1 MDPRRSGLFLAR
13 SICRRC
19 RTGYGRADFTSLAG
33 NDDTLC
39 LGADPGEHGTCLG
52 SGQAPIARR
61 SRRSGS
67 GATNDRMFIRD
78 VTLGLSFPKCVQ
90 YAHSGKFCP
99 MYATSKLEISFCTS
113 LGSTI
118 KILKI
123 GNLYSRLSGNEPFL
137 ESPKSSTNT
146 ACRQTHF
153 EDMLV
158 KQHNFC
164 FIFVCGASFI
174 ASSLS
179 SWWG

>member
-67 GATNDRMFIRD
+67 GAINGRMFIRD

-90 YAHSGKFCP
+90 YAHSGKVL
-99 MYATSKLEISFCTS
+99 SNVRDLETLDQILHQPRLDDKNNKNWQS
-113 LGSTI
+113 LQLVNRERAIFRKCKTI
-118 KILKI
+118 K
-123 GNLYSRLSGNEPFL
+123 
-137 ESPKSSTNT
+137 
-146 ACRQTHF
+146 
-153 EDMLV
+153 
-158 KQHNFC
+158 
-164 FIFVCGASFI
+164 
-174 ASSLS
+174 
-179 SWWG
+179 